1 MAVPPQFNDA
11 DFQQAML
18 RLLPQ
23 GRIWRRDPGSNLSAL
38 FLALAPAYTRNTE
51 AAAQVLVDASP
62 ATTQNLLVEWED
74 SLGLPDPCTGANP
87 SLQQRRAAVRA
98 KWGARGSLTIPYF
111 INLAAN
117 LGFAITIQE
126 FAPFAVDMP
135 CDLPLNGPEWAFVW
149 QVNAPQ
155 ITTFYFSV
163 DRSSVDDPLESYDAG
178 ELVCRIAADAP
189 AETLVFFTFT

>member
-1 MAVPPQFNDA
+1 MP
-11 DFQQAML
+11 

-23 GRIWRRDPGSNLSAL
+23 GRAWRRDSGSNLSAL

-51 AAAQVLVDASP
+51 AAAQVLIDASP
-62 ATTQNLLVEWED
+62 ATTDNLLVEWEN
-74 SLGLPDPCTGANP
+74 SLGLPDPCTAANP

-111 INLAAN
+111 IGLAAN
-117 LGFAITIQE
+117 LGFAITIRE
-126 FAPFAVDMP
+126 FAPFSVDMP
-135 CDLPLNGPEWAFVW
+135 CDMPLNGPEWAFVW

-155 ITTFYFSV
+155 ITTFYFSA

-178 ELVCRIAADAP
+178 ELVCRIRADAP
-189 AETLVFFTFT
+189 AETLVLFKFS